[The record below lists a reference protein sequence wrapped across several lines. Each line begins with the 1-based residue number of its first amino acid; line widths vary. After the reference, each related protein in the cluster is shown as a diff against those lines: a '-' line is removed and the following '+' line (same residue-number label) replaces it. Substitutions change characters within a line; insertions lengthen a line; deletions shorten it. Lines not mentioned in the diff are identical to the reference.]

1 MSWSLPRLYLRP
13 QRERSSSEWSVR
25 RPLFWTA
32 ILRRMGSLEAPA
44 LCIELQPLG
53 HDPIAPA
60 ARHQVARDAAD
71 GGDAHAG
78 LPVTLPIRQA
88 PLQPVDPGPA
98 VSHRLQLRGG
108 AQVAEEAAAL
118 VDGAQCQD
126 RIAERAFVL

>member
-13 QRERSSSEWSVR
+13 QRESSSSEFSVR

-32 ILRRMGSLEAPA
+32 ILRRIGSLEWRA

-53 HDPIAPA
+53 HDSIAAA
-60 ARHQVARDAAD
+60 ARHQVARDAPD

-78 LPVTLPIRQA
+78 LPVDLPIRQS
-88 PLQPVDPGPA
+88 PLQQLDHGPA
-98 VSHRLQLRGG
+98 IRHRLQLRGR

-118 VDGAQCQD
+118 VDGAQCQ
-126 RIAERAFVL
+126 